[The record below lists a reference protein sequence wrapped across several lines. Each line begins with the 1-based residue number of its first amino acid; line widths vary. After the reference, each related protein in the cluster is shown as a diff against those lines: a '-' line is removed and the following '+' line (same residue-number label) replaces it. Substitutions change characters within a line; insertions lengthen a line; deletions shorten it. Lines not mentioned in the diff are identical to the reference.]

1 MRQTLFH
8 LPYLGIPV
16 YGFGLMLF
24 VGFLSA
30 TWYSKKKAADE
41 GENPKTIED
50 IALLVL
56 VSGVL
61 GARAFFVIQYN
72 NEFLPSPKL
81 STIAALIAAMVS
93 IVVLIVGNAFLWRKN
108 KTSAAHV
115 LLPAL
120 AAVSIWGCFQ
130 EGFPSLISFWMAIL
144 IPVTVFGLWV
154 RIVWNAPDKFEN
166 VKVAG
171 VSITSCF
178 ILLMVLQ
185 IINSWTDGRLR
196 QSVFRTRTE
205 TRQADFKGG
214 ILNIEQGGLVWYGG
228 VAGSAVAFLIFSR
241 KRNIQALRFSD
252 IIAPSILL
260 GLACG
265 RVGCFLNGCCYGAVV
280 EEGNSIPWAVEFPR
294 GSVPYHRQLQLGQ
307 ISENAGSS
315 LPVHPT
321 QLYSSLNALLIFG
334 LLSAYFPFRR
344 SDGAVVALGML
355 LYAPSRFFLEYL
367 RSDELAVG
375 GTGMSISQNV
385 SLLVF
390 AAGAVWMIWIF
401 RNKTTKIGLWD
412 HD

>member
-50 IALLVL
+50 IALLIL

-130 EGFPSLISFWMAIL
+130 QGFLSFISFWMAIL

-154 RIVWNAPDKFEN
+154 RIVWNAPDKFKN

-178 ILLMVLQ
+178 ILFSSGVSDLFSQAEHSGFAIQRYHCTIDSSRLGMW
-185 IINSWTDGRLR
+185 SGRVFSEWLLLR
-196 QSVFRTRTE
+196 CCGRRRKFHSLGCRISE
-205 TRQADFKGG
+205 
-214 ILNIEQGGLVWYGG
+214 
-228 VAGSAVAFLIFSR
+228 R
-241 KRNIQALRFSD
+241 KRTLPPAVTVRSD
-252 IIAPSILL
+252 QREC
-260 GLACG
+260 GL
-265 RVGCFLNGCCYGAVV
+265 
-280 EEGNSIPWAVEFPR
+280 E
-294 GSVPYHRQLQLGQ
+294 
-307 ISENAGSS
+307 SS
-315 LPVHPT
+315 CSSHPT
-321 QLYSSLNALLIFG
+321 VQFSKRIID
-334 LLSAYFPFRR
+334 FRITIR
-344 SDGAVVALGML
+344 LFS
-355 LYAPSRFFLEYL
+355 
-367 RSDELAVG
+367 
-375 GTGMSISQNV
+375 V
-385 SLLVF
+385 S
-390 AAGAVWMIWIF
+390 
-401 RNKTTKIGLWD
+401 KI
-412 HD
+412 

>member
-41 GENPKTIED
+41 GESPKTIED

-61 GARAFFVIQYN
+61 GARVFFVIQYN

-81 STIAALIAAMVS
+81 STFAALIAAMVG
-93 IVVLIVGNAFLWRKN
+93 VLVYAVGNVFFVRKN

-120 AAVSIWGCFQ
+120 VAVSMWGCFQ
-130 EGFPSLISFWMAIL
+130 DGFPSFISFGLASLISVI
-144 IPVTVFGLWV
+144 VFGLWL
-154 RIVWNAPDKFEN
+154 RIVLSGPSPFKN

-178 ILLMVLQ
+178 VLLIALQ
-185 IINSWTDGRLR
+185 MINSWTDGRLR
-196 QSVFRTRTE
+196 QAVFRTRTE

-214 ILNIEQGGLVWYGG
+214 MLNIEQGGLVWYGG
-228 VAGSAVAFLIFSR
+228 VAGSVVAFLIFSR
-241 KRNIQALRFSD
+241 NRNIQALRFSD
-252 IIAPSILL
+252 IVAPSILL
-260 GLACG
+260 GLAFG

-280 EEGNSIPWAVEFPR
+280 EEGKSIPWAVEFPR

-307 ISENAGSS
+307 ISENAASS

-334 LLSAYFPFRR
+334 LLSAYFPFRK

-355 LYAPSRFFLEYL
+355 LYAPSRFLLEYL
-367 RSDELAVG
+367 RSDELALG

-390 AAGAVWMIWIF
+390 AVGAVWMIWIF
-401 RNKTTKIGLWD
+401 RHKTAKIGFSD